1 MRFRRQPILARFR
14 DHVDSVRAPLH
25 CDGHSN
31 PMHVLNRATTFAL
44 PLRRIALLTF
54 VLAAC
59 AGSTPTPAAA
69 PPLSIESGSIA
80 VVVPPPAD
88 WVDSVLASLSI
99 REKAAQMVWPTVYG
113 DYSSSDSP
121 QWELLRRLIDEE
133 RVGGF
138 TVSVGS
144 PVEIAVKLGAMQ
156 RASRVPLL
164 FGADFEFGAGYR
176 ARGGWFLPNA
186 IDLGGAVVFPPQM
199 ALGATGDTALAYEQG
214 RVTAIEGRAL
224 GVHVAYAPILDVNN
238 NPANPVINTRSYGE
252 DPALA
257 ARLGAAFVRG
267 LQEHGMI
274 ATGKHFPG
282 HGDTEVNSHLALPV
296 VGVTR
301 ARLDSVELVPFR
313 ASIAA
318 GVGAMMTFHGSMPA
332 LDSTGVPGTLSRR
345 VLGDLLRG
353 ELDFNG
359 VVISDAMDMRGVL
372 DKYGAVEAAIR
383 AVEAGTDVL
392 IQPVDA
398 RQTIDAVV
406 QGVSSGRYDE
416 ARIDASVRRLL
427 EAKRRVG
434 LDRRR
439 SVPIDSVRFVVGDS
453 DHVAVARAIAER
465 SITLVRDSLNQ
476 LPLSK
481 LPRSR
486 RVLSITL
493 ARRTDLVAGTAFD
506 SELRRHFSTV
516 RSELVNADAPSTAEW
531 ERLLRLA
538 RPSDVVIVSSY
549 VSHAWNA
556 TSAAAPREFA
566 NFVKDLVKLRR
577 KPIVVSLGNP
587 YLLQQIPGV
596 PAYVIGWSGIGA
608 SQRAAARALLG
619 SHAITGRLPIR
630 IPPRTSIGAGLMRGV
645 DSASTRA
652 SDVRR

>member
-1 MRFRRQPILARFR
+1 MRII
-14 DHVDSVRAPLH
+14 VS
-25 CDGHSN
+25 
-31 PMHVLNRATTFAL
+31 
-44 PLRRIALLTF
+44 IAG
-54 VLAAC
+54 AAVC
-59 AGSTPTPAAA
+59 AAIVTGCAASTPAAA
-69 PPLSIESGSIA
+69 PAPTIAADSGMVA
-80 VVVPPPAD
+80 VAPAQAPAD
-88 WVDSVLASLSI
+88 WVDSVLASLSL
-99 REKAAQMVWPTVYG
+99 REKAAQMVWPTVFG
-113 DYSSSDSP
+113 DYSPGDSP
-121 QWELLRRLIDEE
+121 QWETLRRLIQEE

-144 PVEIAVKLGAMQ
+144 PVEIAVKLDAMQ

-214 RVTAIEGRAL
+214 RVTALEGRAL

-296 VGVTR
+296 VSVSR

-313 ASIAA
+313 ASVAA
-318 GVGAMMTFHGSMPA
+318 GVGAIMTFHGAMPA
-332 LDSTGVPGTLSRR
+332 LDSSGAPGTLSRR

-353 ELDFNG
+353 ELDFEG

-383 AVEAGTDVL
+383 AVEAGADVL
-392 IQPVDA
+392 IQPVDV

-416 ARIDASVRRLL
+416 GRIDASVRRLL

-439 SVPIDSVRFVVGDS
+439 SVSIDSVRFVVGDS
-453 DHVAVARAIAER
+453 DHVAVARTVAER
-465 SITLVRDSLNQ
+465 SITLVRDSLKQ

-481 LPRSR
+481 LPKSR
-486 RVLSITL
+486 RVLSITF
-493 ARRTDLVAGTAFD
+493 ARRTDLAAGGAFD
-506 SELRRHFSTV
+506 GELRRHFSTV
-516 RSELVNADAPSTAEW
+516 RSELVNADAPANAEW
-531 ERLLRLA
+531 ERLLGVAKR
-538 RPSDVVIVSSY
+538 SDVVIVSSY

-556 TSAAAPREFA
+556 ASAEAPREFSD
-566 NFVKDLVKLRR
+566 FVKALVAARK

-587 YLLQQIPGV
+587 YLLQQMPRV
-596 PAYVIGWSGIGA
+596 PAYLIAWSGIGV

-619 SHAITGRLPIR
+619 MNAITGRLPIR
-630 IPPRTSIGAGLMRGV
+630 IPPGTSIGAGLMRGV
-645 DSASTRA
+645 DSASARA
-652 SDVRR
+652 DAAQR

>member
-1 MRFRRQPILARFR
+1 
-14 DHVDSVRAPLH
+14 
-25 CDGHSN
+25 
-31 PMHVLNRATTFAL
+31 MHVLNRRTTWAL
-44 PLRRIALLTF
+44 PLASAALFAIA
-54 VLAAC
+54 AAC
-59 AGSTPTPAAA
+59 AGSRPVPGETPRVSTDSGAIA
-69 PPLSIESGSIA
+69 PGPRLIA
-80 VVVPPPAD
+80 AD
-88 WVDSVLASLSI
+88 WTDSVLASLSL
-99 REKAAQMVWPTVYG
+99 REKAAQMVWPSVYG
-113 DYSSSDSP
+113 DYSSYDSP
-121 QWELLRRLIDEE
+121 QWELLRKLIQEE

-144 PVEIAVKLGAMQ
+144 PVEIAVKLDAMQ
-156 RASRVPLL
+156 RLSRVPLL

-199 ALGATGDTALAYEQG
+199 ALGATGDTSLAYQQG

-224 GVHVAYAPILDVNN
+224 GVHIAYAPILDVNN

-257 ARLGAAFVRG
+257 ARLGASFVRG

-296 VGVTR
+296 VSVTR

-313 ASIAA
+313 ASVAA
-318 GVGAMMTFHGSMPA
+318 GVGAIMTFHGAMPA
-332 LDSTGVPGTLSRR
+332 LDSTGAPGTLSRR

-353 ELDFNG
+353 ELGFQG

-383 AVEAGTDVL
+383 AVEAGADVL

-398 RQTIDAVV
+398 RQTIDAIL
-406 QGVSSGRYDE
+406 QGISTGRYDE
-416 ARIDASVRRLL
+416 ARVDASVRRLL

-453 DHVAVARAIAER
+453 DHVAAARQIAER
-465 SITLVRDSLNQ
+465 SITLVRDTFKQ
-476 LPLSK
+476 VPLSA

-493 ARRTDLVAGTAFD
+493 ARRTDIAAGNAFD
-506 SELRRHFSTV
+506 AELRRHFTTV
-516 RSELVNADAPSTAEW
+516 RSEYVNADAAGNADW
-531 ERLLRLA
+531 ERLLRAA
-538 RPSDVVIVSSY
+538 RSSQVVIVSSY

-556 TSAAAPREFA
+556 TTATAPKEFA
-566 NFVKDLVKLRR
+566 KFVKDLVKLRKR
-577 KPIVVSLGNP
+577 PIVVSLGNP
-587 YLLQQIPGV
+587 YLLQQV
-596 PAYVIGWSGIGA
+596 PDVSVYLVAWSGIGL

-619 SHAITGRLPIR
+619 ASAISGRLPIR
-630 IPPRTSIGAGLMRGV
+630 IPPYTSIGAGLMRGV
-645 DSASTRA
+645 DSASARTVEAQR
-652 SDVRR
+652 

>member
-1 MRFRRQPILARFR
+1 MRVLNSLTRREQVLAR
-14 DHVDSVRAPLH
+14 VVPTL
-25 CDGHSN
+25 
-31 PMHVLNRATTFAL
+31 M
-44 PLRRIALLTF
+44 
-54 VLAAC
+54 LAAC
-59 AGSTPTPAAA
+59 AGSTPSPAAA
-69 PPLSIESGSIA
+69 PAVSTDSGSVAIA
-80 VVVPPPAD
+80 PSPPVAVG
-88 WVDSVLASLSI
+88 WVDSVLTSLTL
-99 REKAAQMVWPTVYG
+99 REKAAQMVWPTVVG
-113 DYSSSDSP
+113 DYSSNDSP
-121 QWELLRRLIDEE
+121 QWELLRRLIREDG
-133 RVGGF
+133 VGGF

-144 PVEIAVKLGAMQ
+144 PVEIAVKLDAMQ
-156 RASRVPLL
+156 RASRIPLL

-199 ALGATGDTALAYEQG
+199 ALGATGDTLLAYEQG

-301 ARLDSVELVPFR
+301 ARLDTVELVPFR
-313 ASIAA
+313 ASVAA

-332 LDSTGVPGTLSRR
+332 LDSTGAPGTLSRR

-353 ELDFNG
+353 ELGFEG

-398 RQTIDAVV
+398 RQTIDAIV
-406 QGVSSGRYDE
+406 QGVSSGRYNE
-416 ARIDASVRRLL
+416 ARVDSSVRRLL

-453 DHVAVARAIAER
+453 DNVAVARTVAER
-465 SITLVRDSLNQ
+465 SITLVRDSLKQ

-493 ARRTDLVAGTAFD
+493 ARRTDLAAGTVFD
-506 SELRRHFSTV
+506 SELRRHFTAV
-516 RSELVNADAPSTAEW
+516 RSELVNADAASNADW
-531 ERLLRLA
+531 ERLLRVA
-538 RPSDVVIVSSY
+538 RTSDVVIVSSY

-556 TSAAAPREFA
+556 ATATAPREFTS
-566 NFVKDLVKLRR
+566 FVKELVKRR
-577 KPIVVSLGNP
+577 KRPIVVSLGNP
-587 YLLQQIPGV
+587 YLLQQVPGV
-596 PAYVIGWSGIGA
+596 PVYVVGWSGIGI

-619 SHAITGRLPIR
+619 WSAIAGRLPIR
-630 IPPRTSIGAGLMRGV
+630 IPPNTSIGAGLMRSA
-645 DSASTRA
+645 DSTNAPVV
-652 SDVRR
+652 DVRR